1 MTTLSKI
8 DMNVKPAFMQKI
20 AQQVMHK
27 TTRAVVFGSSALAIL
42 LSVNSVQAQELDI
55 NKVYSATQAATAK
68 ERRVNTAR
76 ENAFKAE
83 RSKQQG
89 RLTSMTNERTRQ
101 ERIGKELERAFDAN
115 EVKIN
120 VLQDELAKELGDLKQ
135 LFGVIQLSASEAQ
148 EAYKTSYIS
157 AQYPGRSES
166 LRQMVA
172 KMASLTE
179 LVSIDEIED
188 LWFQLQNEMTE
199 QGKIVKYTA
208 PVRFKVGEEE
218 GEDGETYP
226 VYESRDLEVTR
237 VGVFSA
243 VSGNDI
249 LTYNDATGYTALER
263 QMGGSR
269 AAFTGLSQNLQ
280 SLSSGVTP
288 FMLDPS
294 KGILSS
300 AYVQEPT
307 IAEKAQEGGVVG
319 YVIMGLGLIGVLI
332 AVFRILILIGV
343 EGKVSKQSRDLK
355 RPSLGNPLGRV
366 IKVFQDNP
374 TTDPESMELK
384 LGEAML
390 KESPKLNAWVMFVK
404 IIAVVAPLLGLL
416 GTVTGMIQT
425 FQAITLYGAGDPQT
439 MAGGISQA
447 LVTTVLGLIVAIPM
461 VFLHWLASSRAKRI
475 EGVLEEHAAGLIAEQ
490 YEGER

>member
-1 MTTLSKI
+1 MATVSRK
-8 DMNVKPAFMQKI
+8 NVGIEPVMQKLTKAVVLSVSALSI
-20 AQQVMHK
+20 LLGAINVQAQTLNIEQVYNA
-27 TTRAVVFGSSALAIL
+27 TTRAA
-42 LSVNSVQAQELDI
+42 N
-55 NKVYSATQAATAK
+55 K
-68 ERRVNTAR
+68 ERGVNAAR

-89 RLTSMTNERTRQ
+89 RLNSMTNERTRQ
-101 ERIGKELERAFDAN
+101 ERIGRELERTFEAN

-120 VLQDELAKELGDLKQ
+120 ALTDELAKELGDLKQ

-157 AQYPGRSES
+157 AQYPERSEN
-166 LRQMVA
+166 LRQMVE
-172 KMASLTE
+172 KMSSLTE
-179 LVSIDEIED
+179 LVSINEIED

-199 QGKIVKYTA
+199 QGKIVTYTA
-208 PVRFKVGEEE
+208 PVRFKVDEETDD
-218 GEDGETYP
+218 DGNTFP
-226 VYESRDLEVTR
+226 VYEAQDRKVTR

-249 LTYNDATGYTALER
+249 LTYNDTTGYTALDR
-263 QMGGSR
+263 QMAGSR
-269 AAFTGLSQNLQ
+269 SAFIGFSKNLQ
-280 SLSSGVTP
+280 SLTSGITP

-294 KGILSS
+294 KGVLSS

-307 IAEKAQEGGVVG
+307 LAEKAQEGGVVG
-319 YVIMGLGLIGVLI
+319 YVIMGLGLIGLLI
-332 AVFRILILIGV
+332 AVFRILILMGV
-343 EGKVSKQSRDLK
+343 ETKVNKQARDLK

-390 KESPKLNAWVMFVK
+390 KESPKLNAWVMFLK

-475 EGVLEEHAAGLIAEQ
+475 EGALEEHAAGLIAEQ
-490 YEGER
+490 YEISAK